1 VGASG
6 DDNHESRLDRIGPQ
20 RALERLLRTNVG
32 VSAADPS
39 FRADPHAA
47 YHQLRSLG
55 PVLQVPETGEW
66 LVTGYE
72 ESLAILRDPRF
83 SSNGAHRKWP
93 GGAPPTEMSLF
104 STERGTNVLL
114 FLDAPDHT
122 RIRKLVAK
130 AFTPRTVEQLRPR
143 VAAIVDEA
151 LDRAEREGS
160 IDVVGDLG
168 YTVPVTVICEL
179 MGVPVDDQHLF
190 ADWSSHASRLLDG
203 FSLTAEEFNKAVAGA
218 AAVVN
223 YFNGLF
229 EQRRRQPADDL
240 VSALLAA
247 EEQGDR
253 LSEAELRSIT
263 VLLFIAG
270 HETTMNLIGNG
281 TWALLRH
288 PDQFARL
295 QADPSLAPAAV
306 EELLRF
312 DGPVHVTGRI
322 PTEDVAVGDHKF
334 PAGDQL
340 TVLLAAANRDP
351 RRFERP
357 DELDITRADNHH
369 LTFSQG
375 MHYCL
380 GAALARL
387 EGSVTLERL
396 VARFGGRLEVATDPV
411 RYRDHFVLRGLQEL
425 RVTIR

>member
-1 VGASG
+1 MG
-6 DDNHESRLDRIGPQ
+6 DNNGSVEDRLDRIGPQ
-20 RALERLLRTNVG
+20 RALERLLRAHCG
-32 VSAADPS
+32 VSAADPA
-39 FRADPHAA
+39 FRANPHPS
-47 YHQLRSLG
+47 YHHLRDEG
-55 PVLQVPETGEW
+55 PVLSVPDTGEW
-66 LVTGYE
+66 LVTGYDE
-72 ESLAILRDPRF
+72 ALAILRDPRF

-104 STERGTNVLL
+104 STDRGTNVLL

-122 RIRKLVAK
+122 RIRKLVSK
-130 AFTPRTVEQLRPR
+130 AFTPRTVERLRPR
-143 VAAIVDEA
+143 VTAIVDEA
-151 LDRAEREGS
+151 LDAAEADGI

-179 MGVPVDDQHLF
+179 MGVPVADRHLF
-190 ADWSSHASRLLDG
+190 ADWSSAASRLLDG
-203 FSLTAEEFNKAVAGA
+203 FSLTADEFNRAVAGA

-223 YFNGLF
+223 YFNDLF

-281 TWALLRH
+281 TWALLTH
-288 PDQFARL
+288 PEQMDKL
-295 QADPSLAPAAV
+295 QADPSLAPSAV

-322 PTEDVAVGDHKF
+322 PTEDIEIGGHQF

-340 TVLLAAANRDP
+340 TVLLAAANRDA
-351 RRFERP
+351 RRYANP
-357 DELDITRADNHH
+357 DVLDIARADNHH

-387 EGSVTLERL
+387 EGSVTFERL
-396 VARFGGRLEVATDPV
+396 ATRFGGRLELDTDPV
-411 RYRDHFVLRGLQEL
+411 TYRDHFVLRGLQEL
-425 RVTIR
+425 RVRIR